1 MVAARAGV
9 SIATVSRVMSG
20 SPRVLPKTAAQVQR
34 AIEELN
40 FIPSASA
47 TTLKYG
53 RSETF
58 GVIIADIVNPFF
70 LEFIRDFE
78 ALLVSKQ
85 HGILLANTDQ
95 KDRVESSVIR
105 MLKSQVNG
113 VVIMPSD
120 EEFSPYNRLALRNI
134 PVVTFDRRI
143 VQPLVSD
150 ISYRFD
156 LGMFQAI
163 AHLHE
168 LGHRHIALIGGIEN
182 LDTSTMRAEAFFSA
196 MRHFEIPPRPEWFV
210 NGDYRME
217 SGYEKMRQL
226 MSLPSRPTAVIAV
239 NDMMALGALR
249 AAHVLKISV
258 PRHVSIVGSD
268 DIALADIVTPAL
280 TTIQLPRKT
289 IAQACIKAFAHMTEK
304 PKSDGLQIFIETKLI
319 VRQST
324 AKPPASAPKKARK

>member
-1 MVAARAGV
+1 
-9 SIATVSRVMSG
+9 
-20 SPRVLPKTAAQVQR
+20 
-34 AIEELN
+34 
-40 FIPSASA
+40 
-47 TTLKYG
+47 
-53 RSETF
+53 
-58 GVIIADIVNPFF
+58 
-70 LEFIRDFE
+70 
-78 ALLVSKQ
+78 
-85 HGILLANTDQ
+85 
-95 KDRVESSVIR
+95 
-105 MLKSQVNG
+105 
-113 VVIMPSD
+113 MPSD
-120 EEFSPYNRLALRNI
+120 EEFGPYNRLALRNI

-168 LGHRHIALIGGIEN
+168 LGHRHIALIGGIEG

-196 MRHFEIPPRPEWFV
+196 MRHFEIRPRPEWFV

-226 MSLPSRPTAVIAV
+226 MSLPNRPTGVIAV

-249 AAHVLKISV
+249 AAHVLKIFV

-268 DIALADIVTPAL
+268 DIALADIVNPAL

-289 IAQACIKAFAHMTEK
+289 IAQACMKAFAHMTRS
-304 PKSDGLQIFIETKLI
+304 PKATGFRSSLK
-319 VRQST
+319 RS
-324 AKPPASAPKKARK
+324 

>member
-1 MVAARAGV
+1 
-9 SIATVSRVMSG
+9 MSG

-53 RSETF
+53 RSDTF

-78 ALLVSKQ
+78 ALLVSRQ

-95 KDRVESSVIR
+95 KDRVESSVLR

-120 EEFSPYNRLALRNI
+120 EEFGPYNRLALRNI

-156 LGMFQAI
+156 LGMFQAV

-168 LGHRHIALIGGIEN
+168 LGHRHIALIGGIEG
-182 LDTSTMRAEAFFSA
+182 LGTSKMRADAFFSA
-196 MRHFEIPPRPEWFV
+196 LRHFKIPTRPEWFV

-217 SGYEKMRQL
+217 SGDEKMRQL
-226 MSLPSRPTAVIAV
+226 MSLPNRPTAVVAV

-249 AAHVLKISV
+249 AAHAMKISV
-258 PRHVSIVGSD
+258 PRDVSLVGSD
-268 DIALADIVTPAL
+268 DIALTDIVTPAL
-280 TTIQLPRKT
+280 TTIQLPRRT
-289 IAQACIKAFAHMTEK
+289 IAQACMKAFAHMAEK

-324 AKPPASAPKKARK
+324 AKPPASTHKKARKK